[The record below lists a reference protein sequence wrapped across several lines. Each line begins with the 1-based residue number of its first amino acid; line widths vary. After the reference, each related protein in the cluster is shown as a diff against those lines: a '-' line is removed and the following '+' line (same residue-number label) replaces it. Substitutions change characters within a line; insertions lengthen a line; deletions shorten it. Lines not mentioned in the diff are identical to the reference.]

1 MMNVDQSHNTLPSFS
16 HTHTHT
22 TLNTRRPSTSPGIR
36 STGNNI
42 TFLFDSPPI
51 PGDDDYTGED
61 LAPSTSI
68 STEQGQVTRDRAAP
82 SSISRTP
89 SESRLQALPQ
99 IHYPVLGG
107 YSVST
112 SARTSYTR
120 VDLTAEMERD
130 ETESSSRAGDVGE
143 EQRADRREEEGGH
156 VEDEQAQQNTTS
168 PTPIPQTP
176 QVSLCFLLIS
186 GKRRVMSFDPETT
199 VGRVKEL
206 VWNAWPSDWQD
217 EQPPTPWHLRVLH
230 LGKILQDDDTLKG
243 LSFAVHTPTPEIPS
257 PTPTIVHLS
266 VRPFGPGAPTP
277 DDALKK
283 KRKSIRLGRWGSTND
298 ASEAAITA
306 PTDNA
311 GSNGGNRPGEDRE
324 ASCCGCIIC

>member
-1 MMNVDQSHNTLPSFS
+1 MENE
-16 HTHTHT
+16 T
-22 TLNTRRPSTSPGIR
+22 T
-36 STGNNI
+36 
-42 TFLFDSPPI
+42 
-51 PGDDDYTGED
+51 
-61 LAPSTSI
+61 
-68 STEQGQVTRDRAAP
+68 
-82 SSISRTP
+82 TP
-89 SESRLQALPQ
+89 N
-99 IHYPVLGG
+99 
-107 YSVST
+107 
-112 SARTSYTR
+112 
-120 VDLTAEMERD
+120 
-130 ETESSSRAGDVGE
+130 RAGDDGISGNVVGE
-143 EQRADRREEEGGH
+143 EQRQQDRSGQRGQEQQGGH
-156 VEDEQAQQNTTS
+156 NTDEQAQNTS

-217 EQPPTPWHLRVLH
+217 EQPPTPWHLRILH
-230 LGKILQDDDTLKG
+230 LGKILQDDDTLKD
-243 LSFAVHTPTPEIPS
+243 LSFAIHTSSPETPT

-306 PTDNA
+306 DADNV
-311 GSNGGNRPGEDRE
+311 GNNSGGRVREDGETG
-324 ASCCGCIIC
+324 CCGCIIC